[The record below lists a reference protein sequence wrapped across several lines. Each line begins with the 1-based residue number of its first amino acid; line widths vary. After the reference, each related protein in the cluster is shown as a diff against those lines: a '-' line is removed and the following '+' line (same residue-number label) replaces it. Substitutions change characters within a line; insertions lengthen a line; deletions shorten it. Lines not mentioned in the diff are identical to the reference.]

1 MAKLDDFLTTKK
13 KEAAPILDLSKSLA
27 SNEQEFRKLLEK
39 VPEFKIK
46 PERVLPEHIKIRE
59 KHFRFKCSKRDTKVL
74 KEKYAFM
81 DPLPMEMK
89 GLKIDDLAAVSIDWK
104 MLTTMRP
111 QSKIEENYFS
121 RLVELGKLQLKSR
134 AHEKRQAQFGSQIR
148 KSKNKAG
155 IVETRAVSCI
165 ECGEEFCNGKSC
177 TIFSYDSFAR
187 IPDMPQ
193 VAQKASAPSM
203 SNKGKIKIKRK
214 SRPKSRS
221 KKRDRKKSKS
231 PMKRDASK
239 TSRKSGKK

>member
-1 MAKLDDFLTTKK
+1 
-13 KEAAPILDLSKSLA
+13 
-27 SNEQEFRKLLEK
+27 
-39 VPEFKIK
+39 
-46 PERVLPEHIKIRE
+46 
-59 KHFRFKCSKRDTKVL
+59 
-74 KEKYAFM
+74 M
-81 DPLPMEMK
+81 DPLPVEMK
-89 GLKIDDLAAVSIDWK
+89 GLKVDDLAAVSIDWK

-111 QSKIEENYFS
+111 KNKAEENYFS

-155 IVETRAVSCI
+155 ILETRAISCM

-187 IPDMPQ
+187 IPELPQ
-193 VAQKASAPSM
+193 VTQKAAAPST
-203 SNKGKIKIKRK
+203 SSKGKIKIKRK
-214 SRPKSRS
+214 SRSKSRA

-231 PMKRDASK
+231 PSKRDASK